1 MEYDG
6 QKYEGVI
13 IVPAYNPH
21 LLYFCRKP
29 LHKASPYALLQRI
42 IPPHGEVSNT
52 PPEALPNRIVG
63 YNSNKVCSIVMV
75 QVVTVDRANNMTR

>member
-21 LLYFCRKP
+21 LLYFRRKL

-42 IPPHGEVSNT
+42 IPPHGEVSD
-52 PPEALPNRIVG
+52 ALAAALTQCIIDHTYINI
-63 YNSNKVCSIVMV
+63 
-75 QVVTVDRANNMTR
+75 